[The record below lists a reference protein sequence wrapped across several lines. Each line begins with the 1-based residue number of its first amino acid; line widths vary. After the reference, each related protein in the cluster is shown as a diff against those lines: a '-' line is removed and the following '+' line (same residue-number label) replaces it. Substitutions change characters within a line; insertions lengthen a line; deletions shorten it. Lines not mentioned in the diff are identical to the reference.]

1 MPKCWFVCWTFG
13 HHPSCSWSCPCISS
27 LTHLVFGMDA
37 LCFPCD
43 MATGAALAGHHVPDQ
58 DVKHLQR
65 RWRDCQC
72 RIGPW
77 TEQEDQALRKSVEK
91 LGLQYEFGS
100 DFWHWGCDKSD
111 VVMTVSRPE
120 WTNWW
125 LRQRNIEGSRFPCGL
140 LTHYIVLLCT
150 SRNLIPKPELIFGNV
165 LWMIHMYCHEAWFV
179 TFVMVGNLRDKLG
192 RKAETDYMET
202 LELLGW
208 RLWRHMIVS
217 DLFHCWHQNI
227 PEYSDRIW

>member
-91 LGLQYEFGS
+91 LGLQYGFGS

-111 VVMTVSRPE
+111 VVVTVSRPE

-165 LWMIHMYCHEAWFV
+165 LWMIHVLSWSLVCYICYGREPARQAGEKSGDWLYGDFGTPWMAPVAPHDSFRFV
-179 TFVMVGNLRDKLG
+179 P
-192 RKAETDYMET
+192 
-202 LELLGW
+202 LLT
-208 RLWRHMIVS
+208 S
-217 DLFHCWHQNI
+217 
-227 PEYSDRIW
+227 EYSWIFW